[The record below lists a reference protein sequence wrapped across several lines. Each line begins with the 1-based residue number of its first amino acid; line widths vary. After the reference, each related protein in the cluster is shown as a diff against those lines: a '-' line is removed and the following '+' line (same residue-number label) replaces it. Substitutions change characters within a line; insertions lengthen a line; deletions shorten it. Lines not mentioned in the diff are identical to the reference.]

1 MHRLKLCRSGNY
13 GCGCSRNNRC
23 RHDNNRVNRRE
34 RNSNGKM
41 RTSNLNRLLRHT
53 APHRFLLLCL
63 PFTASCSEGSVPE
76 PCAELPTRTV
86 LVYLA
91 GDNNLEEIGRTP
103 ELLRQGWKDT
113 GSKCLIYYDAP
124 QAAPKLFALTIRH
137 SDASSVLETVEEY
150 PEENSSSAGVFGRV
164 LADVVRKY
172 PSDSYGLIFA
182 SHGSGWL
189 PCGALSDPTRTIGDD
204 RTPGTTGG
212 AREMEITDFAAAI
225 PDHQFDFIIFEACL
239 MSGIEVA
246 YELRNKTDYLL
257 ASSAELLVPGYAPVY
272 PTAFQY
278 LFDTNLGVPQALEKF
293 AGSYFNY
300 IDTRNGAYRSATQ
313 SIVYTREMDA
323 LAILAGKTT
332 GNTHGRWDDALLGKL
347 QHFDRPGSYGDIPA
361 RPRYFDFGQ
370 YMAYLAPERQADL
383 DALLRKTVVWK
394 AATPEFMAG
403 YNGFTILTHSG
414 LTTYIEQDEFP
425 ELNAAYKKTAWWK
438 ATHVQK

>member
-1 MHRLKLCRSGNY
+1 MDTFPEPAGNMHRLKLCRSGNY

-182 SHGSGWL
+182 SARKRMASVRCAFRPDTHDRRRPNSRNNGWGKGNGDHRLCSGN
-189 PCGALSDPTRTIGDD
+189 PRPPIRFHYFRG
-204 RTPGTTGG
+204 
-212 AREMEITDFAAAI
+212 M
-225 PDHQFDFIIFEACL
+225 PDV
-239 MSGIEVA
+239 GN
-246 YELRNKTDYLL
+246 R
-257 ASSAELLVPGYAPVY
+257 SSL
-272 PTAFQY
+272 
-278 LFDTNLGVPQALEKF
+278 
-293 AGSYFNY
+293 
-300 IDTRNGAYRSATQ
+300 
-313 SIVYTREMDA
+313 
-323 LAILAGKTT
+323 
-332 GNTHGRWDDALLGKL
+332 
-347 QHFDRPGSYGDIPA
+347 
-361 RPRYFDFGQ
+361 
-370 YMAYLAPERQADL
+370 
-383 DALLRKTVVWK
+383 
-394 AATPEFMAG
+394 
-403 YNGFTILTHSG
+403 
-414 LTTYIEQDEFP
+414 
-425 ELNAAYKKTAWWK
+425 
-438 ATHVQK
+438 

>member
-1 MHRLKLCRSGNY
+1 MDTFPEPAGNMHRLKLCRSGNY

-225 PDHQFDFIIFEACL
+225 PDHQFDFII
-239 MSGIEVA
+239 
-246 YELRNKTDYLL
+246 
-257 ASSAELLVPGYAPVY
+257 SSMPDVG
-272 PTAFQY
+272 
-278 LFDTNLGVPQALEKF
+278 N
-293 AGSYFNY
+293 
-300 IDTRNGAYRSATQ
+300 RS
-313 SIVYTREMDA
+313 S
-323 LAILAGKTT
+323 L
-332 GNTHGRWDDALLGKL
+332 
-347 QHFDRPGSYGDIPA
+347 
-361 RPRYFDFGQ
+361 
-370 YMAYLAPERQADL
+370 
-383 DALLRKTVVWK
+383 
-394 AATPEFMAG
+394 
-403 YNGFTILTHSG
+403 
-414 LTTYIEQDEFP
+414 
-425 ELNAAYKKTAWWK
+425 
-438 ATHVQK
+438 

>member
-1 MHRLKLCRSGNY
+1 
-13 GCGCSRNNRC
+13 
-23 RHDNNRVNRRE
+23 
-34 RNSNGKM
+34 M

-278 LFDTNLGVPQALEKF
+278 LSTQAWGAAGPRKF

-383 DALLRKTVVWK
+383 DALLRKQS
-394 AATPEFMAG
+394 
-403 YNGFTILTHSG
+403 SG
-414 LTTYIEQDEFP
+414 KRRHRSSWPGTT
-425 ELNAAYKKTAWWK
+425 ASRS
-438 ATHVQK
+438 

>member
-1 MHRLKLCRSGNY
+1 MQIPETMAADAAES
-13 GCGCSRNNRC
+13 RC
-23 RHDNNRVNRRE
+23 RRQQPRKQAGAKFQR
-34 RNSNGKM
+34 KM

-63 PFTASCSEGSVPE
+63 PFSASCSRRLRPGAPAPSCRHAPYWF
-76 PCAELPTRTV
+76 
-86 LVYLA
+86 YLA
-91 GDNNLEEIGRTP
+91 GDNNPRKSAAHRNCSGKA
-103 ELLRQGWKDT
+103 GKDT
-113 GSKCLIYYDAP
+113 GSKCPYLLRRTASS
-124 QAAPKLFALTIRH
+124 PKLFHTEHPAFRF
-137 SDASSVLETVEEY
+137 SSVPPETVEELSGR
-150 PEENSSSAGVFGRV
+150 ELLFGRKGRPRT
-164 LADVVRKY
+164 ADVVRK
-172 PSDSYGLIFA
+172 
-182 SHGSGWL
+182 
-189 PCGALSDPTRTIGDD
+189 
-204 RTPGTTGG
+204 
-212 AREMEITDFAAAI
+212 
-225 PDHQFDFIIFEACL
+225 
-239 MSGIEVA
+239 
-246 YELRNKTDYLL
+246 
-257 ASSAELLVPGYAPVY
+257 
-272 PTAFQY
+272 
-278 LFDTNLGVPQALEKF
+278 KF

-414 LTTYIEQDEFP
+414 LTTYIEQDVLL
-425 ELNAAYKKTAWWK
+425 ELNAAYKKTACGK
-438 ATHVQK
+438 QRMCRSNITGRPQRRQNRRKQVKELTPAVKNIFYPNNF